1 MEKQYYEIR
10 PLFDIMEEKIN
21 ASEFIDILEN
31 KAQIWRLMDS
41 FKKSNGEFYEM
52 MKNVQDSELV
62 FDKIECKRTLEGY
75 VKQQLAVKIHTLEL
89 IDCKDK
95 VITYYQPF

>member
-1 MEKQYYEIR
+1 
-10 PLFDIMEEKIN
+10 
-21 ASEFIDILEN
+21 
-31 KAQIWRLMDS
+31 MDS

-75 VKQQLAVKIHTLEL
+75 VK
-89 IDCKDK
+89 
-95 VITYYQPF
+95 